1 MAITFHP
8 DGRIQKNGV
17 EIGTQ
22 QGGGLMRQAW
32 YLSAAFTTSV
42 NNTNNDV
49 TTNFVKH
56 TDANAIYSSLG
67 TENMTQSS
75 GVFTF
80 PSTGIYEITSKATGS
95 RFGGDNKY
103 VYWITWVSTNSGS
116 SYDVREQGTSCMYN
130 KAGTNTVNIYSNLI
144 LNVTNASSTRI
155 KFGTYG
161 GNNAV
166 TIGSGA
172 DSTSVTFTKLSE
184 L

>member
-1 MAITFHP
+1 MAVTFFP
-8 DGRIQKNGV
+8 DGRVQKNGV

-22 QGGGLMRQAW
+22 QGGGLMRQTW
-32 YLSAAFTTSV
+32 YLSAEFTTSV
-42 NNTNNDV
+42 NNANNDV

-67 TENMTQSS
+67 TESMTQSS

-80 PSTGIYEITSKATGS
+80 PSTGIYEVVSKATGS
-95 RFGGDNKY
+95 RYGGSNKY
-103 VYWITWVSTNSGS
+103 VYWITWVSTDSGS
-116 SYDVREQGTSCMYN
+116 SYDIREQGTSCMTNYG
-130 KAGTNTVNIYSNLI
+130 GTNTVNIFSKLI
-144 LNVTNASSTRI
+144 LNVTNASTTRI

-166 TIGSGA
+166 TIGTGA
-172 DSTSVTFTKLSE
+172 SSTSVTFTKLSE